1 MNVPLSRPVSR
12 RVAPAPLALALAC
25 VLALGLPAAHAAAE
39 AEAAPDAAAE
49 ADADTTRARVRN
61 LDTVKVIGNPDDPQ
75 GTTGSAY
82 VLTQTEL
89 DKFRLTNANDVLRSV
104 PGVYVREENGIGFF
118 PRIGVR
124 ASSAGRSN
132 RISVLEDGI
141 PAAMSPYANNSA
153 YYFPNMGRIS
163 SIEVLKGP
171 EVLLHGPQT
180 TSGVINFISTPI
192 PTTAQG
198 AANIEVGAFDT
209 RKIHLNYGAT
219 VGQWGFLLETYQAE
233 SDGPFNIER
242 SRRTSGYD
250 INEYLGKLRWTS
262 SEDARYQQQFDLKLH
277 YDVEYGDISYVG
289 QTDADFRQD
298 PNRRYGL
305 TELERMD
312 RGRRSASA
320 RYHFAFNED
329 NWLDTTAY
337 WMKTYRYYT
346 RVNQINGINLG
357 AGNGGNIGR
366 VNTGAPGSN
375 LIDDILHGRA
385 DTTHA
390 NGIRYGNNHQRFTV
404 KGVQVE
410 SHNLFNTGA
419 AQHELISGL
428 RYSQETPENA
438 VKRRGNMI
446 YQQINGS
453 LVWQSTAT
461 ATPSEGEVKA
471 LEAWIGDRISVGDV
485 TLLPVIRH
493 ERIDTKANLV
503 ENATAAQIAARNSNK
518 LDKTTY
524 GLGATWAL
532 NERWTLLGGI
542 HEGFAAP
549 GNGVAR
555 GTKGE
560 ESLNFELGLRYRD
573 TWGGVDAVAFYSDYD
588 NALRQCLF
596 ANPCTNP
603 VPGGDPITDGSTQ
616 QDGSKKVQGLELSTF
631 ADLYQGN
638 GFSVPL
644 RFSYT
649 YTDSE
654 YTGSADLTTGVQ
666 KGDVMEYTPEH
677 VASLQLGLDGATG
690 WNAYAALN
698 YIDSAWTSN
707 TAKRAGV
714 DNRFLGTQSLFTVD
728 LVAAYPLSD
737 AVKLYARIDNVFD
750 EQRITHRGA
759 DGARGNAPRWI
770 SFGLNVRF

>member
-1 MNVPLSRPVSR
+1 MSDPIRTPLR
-12 RVAPAPLALALAC
+12 PAPLFLALAA
-25 VLALGLPAAHAAAE
+25 VFSTGLAFAAAE
-39 AEAAPDAAAE
+39 ATPDASPDAS
-49 ADADTTRARVRN
+49 ADANARIKN
-61 LDTVKVIGNPDDPQ
+61 LDSVTVIGNHEDPQ
-75 GTTGSAY
+75 STTGSAY
-82 VLTQTEL
+82 VLTEQEL
-89 DKFRLTNANDVLRSV
+89 GKFTRSNVHDILRSV

-124 ASSAGRSN
+124 ASSSGRSN
-132 RISVLEDGI
+132 RISILEDGI
-141 PAAMSPYANNSA
+141 PAAMAPYANNSA
-153 YYFPNMGRIS
+153 YYFPNMGRIN

-180 TSGVINFISTPI
+180 TSGVINLISTPI
-192 PTTAQG
+192 PKTAQG
-198 AANIEVGAFDT
+198 HANIEIGAFDT
-209 RKIHLNYGAT
+209 RKIHLNYGTT

-233 SDGPFNIER
+233 SDGPFEIER
-242 SRRTSGYD
+242 SKRTSGYD
-250 INEYLGKLRWTS
+250 INEYIGKLRWNS

-289 QTDADFRQD
+289 QTDADFRED

-305 TELERMD
+305 SELERMD
-312 RGRRSASA
+312 RGRKSASA
-320 RYHFAFNED
+320 RYHFAFND
-329 NWLDTTAY
+329 NHWLDTTAY
-337 WMKTYRYYT
+337 WMQTYRYYK

-357 AGNGGNIGR
+357 AGATGNAGR
-366 VNTGAPGSN
+366 VNTGAPGSD
-375 LIDDILHGRA
+375 LIRDILHGG

-410 SHNLFNTGA
+410 SHNLFNTGNVE
-419 AQHELISGL
+419 HELISGV
-428 RYSQETPENA
+428 RYSRETPENA
-438 VKRRGNMI
+438 VKRRGNII
-446 YQQINGS
+446 YHQINGS
-453 LVWQSTAT
+453 LVWQSMAS
-461 ATPSEGEVKA
+461 ATPSRGEVKA
-471 LEAWIGDRISVGDV
+471 LEAWVGDRINLGNV

-493 ERIDTKANLV
+493 ERIDTQANLV
-503 ENATAAQIAARNSNK
+503 ENASAAQIAARNSNT
-518 LDKTTY
+518 LDKTTF

-532 NERWTLLGGI
+532 NDNWTLLGGI

-560 ESLNFELGLRYRD
+560 ESLNFEFGARYRD

-616 QDGSKKVQGLELSTF
+616 QDGSKKVQGLELSAF
-631 ADLYQGN
+631 AELYQGADI
-638 GFSVPL
+638 SVPL

-677 VASLQLGLDGATG
+677 VASLQLGVEGVSGFSTHL
-690 WNAYAALN
+690 ALN
-698 YIDSAWTSN
+698 YTDSSWTSN

-728 LVAAYPLSD
+728 LVAAYQLSE
-737 AVKLYARIDNVFD
+737 AASVYARVDNLFD

-759 DGARGNAPRWI
+759 DGARGNAPRWV
-770 SFGLNVRF
+770 SFGLKYQF

>member
-1 MNVPLSRPVSR
+1 MLTCPR
-12 RVAPAPLALALAC
+12 PAPLFLALAAALSTG
-25 VLALGLPAAHAAAE
+25 LAF
-39 AEAAPDAAAE
+39 AAPDANPDAS
-49 ADADTTRARVRN
+49 ADASARIKN
-61 LDTVKVIGNPDDPQ
+61 LDSVTVIGNHEDPQ

-82 VLTQTEL
+82 VLTGQDL
-89 DKFRLTNANDVLRSV
+89 GKFTRSNVHDILRSV

-124 ASSAGRSN
+124 ASSSGRSN
-132 RISVLEDGI
+132 RISILEDGI
-141 PAAMSPYANNSA
+141 PAAMAPYANNSA
-153 YYFPNMGRIS
+153 YYFPNVARIS

-180 TSGVINFISTPI
+180 TSGVINLVSTPI
-192 PTTAQG
+192 PNTAQG
-198 AANIEVGAFDT
+198 HANIEIGAFDT
-209 RKIHLNYGAT
+209 RKIHLNYGAS

-233 SDGPFNIER
+233 SDGPFEIER
-242 SRRTSGYD
+242 SKRTSGYD
-250 INEYLGKLRWTS
+250 INEYVGKLRWS
-262 SEDARYQQQFDLKLH
+262 SAEDARYQQQFDLKLH

-289 QTDADFRQD
+289 QTDADFRED

-305 TELERMD
+305 SELERMD

-320 RYHFAFNED
+320 RYHFAFND
-329 NWLDTTAY
+329 NHWLDTTAY
-337 WMKTYRYYT
+337 WMRTYRYYK

-357 AGNGGNIGR
+357 AGATGNAGR
-366 VNTGAPGSN
+366 INIGAPGSD
-375 LIDDILHGRA
+375 LIRDILHGA

-390 NGIRYGNNHQRFTV
+390 NGIRYGNNHQHFTV
-404 KGVQVE
+404 KGLQVE
-410 SHNLFNTGA
+410 SHNLFNTGTVA
-419 AQHELISGL
+419 HELISGI
-428 RYSQETPENA
+428 RYSRETPENA
-438 VKRRGNMI
+438 VKRRGNII
-446 YQQINGS
+446 YHQINGS
-453 LVWQSTAT
+453 LVWQSMAN
-461 ATPSEGEVKA
+461 ATPSKGEVKA
-471 LEAWIGDRISVGDV
+471 LEAWIGDRINFGNV

-503 ENATAAQIAARNSNK
+503 ENASTAQIAARASNE
-518 LDKTTY
+518 LDKTTF

-532 NERWTLLGGI
+532 NDQWTLLGGI

-560 ESLNFELGLRYRD
+560 ESLNFEFGVRYREQ
-573 TWGGVDAVAFYSDYD
+573 WGGVDVVAFYSDYD

-603 VPGGDPITDGSTQ
+603 VSGGDPITDGSTQ
-616 QDGSKKVQGLELSTF
+616 QDGSKKVQGLELSAF
-631 ADLYQGN
+631 ADLYQSGD
-638 GFSVPL
+638 FSVPL

-677 VASLQLGLDGATG
+677 VASLQVGLEGVSGFSTHL
-690 WNAYAALN
+690 ALN
-698 YIDSAWTSN
+698 YTDSSWTSN

-714 DNRFLGTQSLFTVD
+714 DNRFLSTQSLFTVD
-728 LVAAYPLSD
+728 LVTAYQLSD
-737 AVKLYARIDNVFD
+737 AASVYARVDNLFD

-759 DGARGNAPRWI
+759 DGARGNAPRWV
-770 SFGLNVRF
+770 SFGLKYQF

>member
-1 MNVPLSRPVSR
+1 MRTHPYTR
-12 RVAPAPLALALAC
+12 PAPLFLALAAAFSTN
-25 VLALGLPAAHAAAE
+25 LAF
-39 AEAAPDAAAE
+39 AAPDANPDAS
-49 ADADTTRARVRN
+49 ADANVRVKS
-61 LDTVKVIGNPDDPQ
+61 LDSVKVIGNHEDPQ

-82 VLTQTEL
+82 VLTEQEL
-89 DKFRLTNANDVLRSV
+89 GKFTRSNVHDILRSV

-124 ASSAGRSN
+124 ASSSGRSN
-132 RISVLEDGI
+132 RISILEDGI
-141 PAAMSPYANNSA
+141 PAAMAPYANNSA
-153 YYFPNMGRIS
+153 YYFPNIARIS

-180 TSGVINFISTPI
+180 TSGVINLISTPI
-192 PTTAQG
+192 PKTAQG
-198 AANIEVGAFDT
+198 HANIEIGAFDT

-219 VGQWGFLLETYQAE
+219 IGQWGFLLETYQAE
-233 SDGPFNIER
+233 SDGPFEIER
-242 SRRTSGYD
+242 SKRTSGYD
-250 INEYLGKLRWTS
+250 INEYVGKLRWNS
-262 SEDARYQQQFDLKLH
+262 AEDARYQQQFDLKLH

-289 QTDADFRQD
+289 QTDADFRED

-305 TELERMD
+305 SELERMD

-320 RYHFAFNED
+320 RYHFAFND
-329 NWLDTTAY
+329 NHWLDTTAY
-337 WMKTYRYYT
+337 WMRTYRYYK

-357 AGNGGNIGR
+357 AGATGNTGR
-366 VNTGAPGSN
+366 VNTGAPGSD
-375 LIDDILHGRA
+375 LIRDILHGA

-390 NGIRYGNNHQRFTV
+390 NGIRYGNNHQMFTV
-404 KGVQVE
+404 KGLQVE
-410 SHNLFNTGA
+410 SHNLFNTGSVE
-419 AQHELISGL
+419 HELISGL
-428 RYSQETPENA
+428 RYSRETPENA
-438 VKRRGNMI
+438 VKRRGNII
-446 YQQINGS
+446 YHQINGS
-453 LVWQSTAT
+453 LVWQSMAT
-461 ATPSEGEVKA
+461 ATPSKGEVKA
-471 LEAWIGDRISVGDV
+471 LEAWIGDRITLGHV

-503 ENATAAQIAARNSNK
+503 ENATAAQIAARASNE
-518 LDKTTY
+518 LDKTTF

-532 NERWTLLGGI
+532 NDQWTLLGGI

-560 ESLNFELGLRYRD
+560 ESLNFELGVRYRD
-573 TWGGVDAVAFYSDYD
+573 SLGGVDAVAFYSDYD

-616 QDGSKKVQGLELSTF
+616 QDGSKKVQGLELSAF
-631 ADLYQGN
+631 ADLYQTGN
-638 GFSVPL
+638 FSVPL

-677 VASLQLGLDGATG
+677 VASLQVGLEGLSGFSTHL
-690 WNAYAALN
+690 ALN
-698 YIDSAWTSN
+698 YTDSSWTSN

-714 DNRFLGTQSLFTVD
+714 DNRFLSTQSLFTVD
-728 LVAAYPLSD
+728 LVAAYQVSE
-737 AVKLYARIDNVFD
+737 AASFYARVDNIFD

-759 DGARGNAPRWI
+759 DGARGNAPRWV
-770 SFGLNVRF
+770 SFGLKYQF